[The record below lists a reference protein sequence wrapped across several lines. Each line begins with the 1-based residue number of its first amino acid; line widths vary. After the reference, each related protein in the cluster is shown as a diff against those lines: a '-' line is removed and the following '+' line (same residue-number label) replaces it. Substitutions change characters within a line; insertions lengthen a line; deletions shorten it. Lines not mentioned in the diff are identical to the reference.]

1 MHQGTRRPLDPEAR
15 LEYVPRTAQVTRLL
29 KPRAVAII
37 GISPE
42 PGSMG
47 ALVHANLKQ
56 FGYRGELHFVSR
68 NTKEI
73 DGRACVATVDQLPEG
88 IDAAV
93 LAVPAAAVVDSLA
106 ACGRRGIAGAVVF
119 AAFYL
124 IFVGWPNFTP
134 RACALLIPATVR
146 CTAVSRSN

>member
-119 AAFYL
+119 AAGFAE
-124 IFVGWPNFTP
+124 VGEEGQQIG
-134 RACALLIPATVR
+134 RAHV
-146 CTAVSRSN
+146 